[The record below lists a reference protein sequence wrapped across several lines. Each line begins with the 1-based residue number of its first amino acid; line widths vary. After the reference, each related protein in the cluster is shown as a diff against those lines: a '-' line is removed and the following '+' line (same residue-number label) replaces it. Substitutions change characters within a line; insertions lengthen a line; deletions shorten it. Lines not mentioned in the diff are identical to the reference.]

1 MSRNYVVGNDRV
13 LVHTDSPLLEGW
25 EPCTSVRQLQAFA
38 GKIPDSIIAG
48 MKWKGSKFPA
58 ELMKKVLGT
67 VHEFKYMETAF
78 SLYYRLRDHS
88 WKINIPK
95 QAGSPSH
102 VHYED
107 AGNELGDEYY
117 YIGSIHTHPEIA
129 AFWSGTDLSDQQ
141 KQHGIHIVLSL
152 HGGLVESYKLSIFT
166 PTGVY
171 DKDFTDIFEDVDF
184 QTVHAPESAWVEK
197 IKKQELRVQESALPN
212 VRDYTPAPEWKPTG
226 RFMFDGRGY
235 QQCNTW
241 ADFEEDFKTTFSK
254 DKHKIPAEVEFKK
267 NGKEV
272 FPKGVRQTLSS
283 IKSGI
288 QRLLDRGYDELL
300 TNTVADALG
309 IDSRL
314 LGILSTKTG
323 QSNDEAAMHAGLAAF
338 FDTLDEWVVDDL
350 DAVGASEVLD
360 SVNNLGWQPTEDHLD
375 DLGIVTEDDGSEQ

>member
-78 SLYYRLRDHS
+78 SLYYRLRDNS

-141 KQHGIHIVLSL
+141 KQHGIHIVFSL
-152 HGGLVESYKLSIFT
+152 HDGLVESYKLSIFT

-171 DKDFTDIFEDVDF
+171 DKDFMDIFEDVDF
-184 QTVHAPESAWVEK
+184 QTVHAPEPEWVEK
-197 IKKQELRVQESALPN
+197 IKKQELRAQESGFTN
-212 VRDYTPAPEWKPTG
+212 VRCYTPAPEWKPTG

-241 ADFEEDFKTTFSK
+241 ADFEEDFEKEFTK
-254 DKHKIPAEVEFKK
+254 DKKKIPEVEFKK
-267 NGKEV
+267 DKEV
-272 FPKGVRQTLSS
+272 LPKGVKQTLSS

-314 LGILSTKTG
+314 LGILSTKTS
-323 QSNDEAAMHAGLAAF
+323 QIKEEEDMHAGLAAF

-350 DAVGASEVLD
+350 DAVGSSEVLD
-360 SVNNLGWQPTEDHLD
+360 SVNSLGWQPTEEHLY
-375 DLGIVTEDDGSEQ
+375 DLGIETEDDGSEQ